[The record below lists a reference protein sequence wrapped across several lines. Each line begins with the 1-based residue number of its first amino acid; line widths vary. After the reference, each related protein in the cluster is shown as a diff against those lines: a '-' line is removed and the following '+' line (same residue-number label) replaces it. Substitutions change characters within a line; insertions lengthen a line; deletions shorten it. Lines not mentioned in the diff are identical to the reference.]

1 MPLRGKTVISALGEP
16 TFVGELLRCAPA
28 LRFAQLALR
37 ELSRAR
43 VELSAVLE
51 EALAQANAN
60 VLAETTPELL
70 PDPGCREVWPR
81 FVATEWLA
89 SAASAGDAD
98 RIEDDVQRAIQLQI
112 WWFTGKGAL
121 AERHIGGR
129 RYLSVPDSGLARYT
143 GQIWVSL
150 VGESNSAGD
159 SARWRELLERH
170 ASRVDPQWRD
180 DVVARLQGV
189 PRRVAVLPPR
199 LDAVLDAAGNVVDA
213 QAVPVPDLD
222 EQLLRDWAAY

>member
-1 MPLRGKTVISALGEP
+1 
-16 TFVGELLRCAPA
+16 
-28 LRFAQLALR
+28 
-37 ELSRAR
+37 
-43 VELSAVLE
+43 VL
-51 EALAQANAN
+51 
-60 VLAETTPELL
+60 VETTPELL
-70 PDPGCREVWPR
+70 PDPGCRELWPR

-89 SAASAGDAD
+89 STASAGDAD
-98 RIEDDVQRAIQLQI
+98 RIEDDFQRAIQLQI

-121 AERHIGGR
+121 VERHIGGR
-129 RYLSVPDSGLARYT
+129 RYLSVPDAGRFRSAAQELLALL
-143 GQIWVSL
+143 GQIQ
-150 VGESNSAGD
+150 SAGD
-159 SARWRELLERH
+159 AARWRELLERH

-180 DVVARLQGV
+180 DVVARLQGL